1 VPKPLILCIDD
12 EELGLRIRKI
22 VLEREGYRVETA
34 INGTI
39 GLTIFEGQEIDAV
52 VLDYFMPGMNGG
64 EVAAEMRRMKPE
76 VPILLLSAYINLP
89 QDVISAVDSTILK
102 GDGPEVLLTKVREV
116 LPPKA
121 DTMEDGGLV

>member
-1 VPKPLILCIDD
+1 MILCIDD